1 MDPYNIAFGVM
12 IGIFISVI
20 IVSELFLHSNNIGDE
35 EGNFEHFSKSGLL
48 IYHQSTEQHF
58 YNNKY

>member
-20 IVSELFLHSNNIGDE
+20 IVSELFLRSNNIGDE

-48 IYHQSTEQHF
+48 IYQQSTEQHI
-58 YNNKY
+58 NDHKN